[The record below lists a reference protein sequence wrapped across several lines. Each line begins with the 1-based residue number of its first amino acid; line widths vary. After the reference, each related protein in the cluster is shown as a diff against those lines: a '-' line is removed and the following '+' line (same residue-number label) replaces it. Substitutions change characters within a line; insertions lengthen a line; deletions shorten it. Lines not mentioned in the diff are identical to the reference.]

1 MTCPRYE
8 DPLIGVNFKEPELGE
23 PPASID
29 DHEYP
34 SPPRFQRLKSADVA
48 KLPPCT
54 RFVFCPC
61 AAGTMRRTAMAARTL
76 RSHRG
81 SA

>member
-1 MTCPRYE
+1 MTCPRF
-8 DPLIGVNFKEPELGE
+8 DAPLIDVNFKEPEFGE

-48 KLPPCT
+48 NVPPCT
-54 RFVFCPC
+54 RFVVCPC
-61 AAGTMRRTAMAARTL
+61 AAGTRKRAAIEARTL

-81 SA
+81 NA